1 MLNCYDLHNFSYEQE
16 HGTEQMFG
24 PTNEVYVALEKIYWM
39 LILRTLL
46 MSVLADA
53 LLKVLVSH
61 FRNL

>member
-1 MLNCYDLHNFSYEQE
+1 
-16 HGTEQMFG
+16 MFG
-24 PTNEVYVALEKIYWM
+24 PTNGVYVALEKIYWM